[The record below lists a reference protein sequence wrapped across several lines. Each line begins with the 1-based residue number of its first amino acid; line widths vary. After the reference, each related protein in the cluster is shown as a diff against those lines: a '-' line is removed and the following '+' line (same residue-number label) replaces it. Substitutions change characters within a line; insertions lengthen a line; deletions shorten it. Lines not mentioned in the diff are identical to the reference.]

1 MLQFS
6 LRNLLIA
13 VAAVALGMA
22 SLLNANYW
30 WSSLLWGAT
39 LAMLLFAGLA
49 TLLRREISRAYW
61 GGVLL
66 AGSLYLL
73 LLMYSVQ
80 HSSASIFT
88 TPNSPIVSF
97 APLSNE
103 QLITTRLIRWGY
115 LLLPA
120 TKTMQY
126 LPPAT
131 TATGAGSLAPGGMG
145 PSGGGMDTTNGMP
158 GMPGGAGTPP
168 AGGGFFPSGGL
179 GGGGGFGGMGM
190 AALSNP
196 SYLDITAFTEV
207 GHALWTLLFA
217 WLGGL
222 VAAKLYRTRQP
233 AT

>member
-49 TLLRREISRAYW
+49 TLLRREAPRAFW

-66 AGSLYLL
+66 AGGLYLL

-80 HSSASIFT
+80 HSSSNWANISANTSIDCY
-88 TPNSPIVSF
+88 S
-97 APLSNE
+97 PLSHE
-103 QLITTRLIRWGY
+103 QLVTTRLIRWGY
-115 LLLPA
+115 SLLPA
-120 TKTMQY
+120 FKTMQF
-126 LPPAT
+126 LPLAT
-131 TATGAGSLAPGGMG
+131 TATGAGYVSPGGAGSLGSGMG
-145 PSGGGMDTTNGMP
+145 GPTP
-158 GMPGGAGTPP
+158 MPGGAGTPP
-168 AGGGFFPSGGL
+168 AGGG
-179 GGGGGFGGMGM
+179 GGGFGFGGTGM
-190 AALSNP
+190 AMANNP

-207 GHALWTLLFA
+207 GQALWTLLFA

-233 AT
+233 VT

>member
-13 VAAVALGMA
+13 VAVVAIGMA
-22 SLLNANYW
+22 ALLNANCW

-39 LAMLLFAGLA
+39 LATLFFAGLA
-49 TLLRREISRAYW
+49 TLLRREVPRAFW

-66 AGSLYLL
+66 AGGLYLL

-80 HSSASIFT
+80 HSSSNWSVTPENTSIT
-88 TPNSPIVSF
+88 CY
-97 APLSNE
+97 APLSHE
-103 QLITTRLIRWGY
+103 QLVTTRLTHWGY
-115 LLLPA
+115 SLLPA
-120 TKTMQY
+120 AKTMQY
-126 LPPAT
+126 LPLAT
-131 TATGAGSLAPGGMG
+131 TTMGAGSVSPGG
-145 PSGGGMDTTNGMP
+145 SGSFGSGV
-158 GMPGGAGTPP
+158 
-168 AGGGFFPSGGL
+168 GGF
-179 GGGGGFGGMGM
+179 GGGGGFGGTGM
-190 AALSNP
+190 AMANNP

-207 GHALWTLLFA
+207 GQALWTLLFA